1 LVPLCVAERA
11 ERDTLQP
18 RGEGGERKL
27 VICCARKRSHVAAGA
42 GRILIDTRKGLCYK
56 RFRSA
61 DGDASHVKNFWVNG
75 FPKAAKIPSL
85 ISLGISSGRSKKG
98 LEGLS

>member
-1 LVPLCVAERA
+1 MWPQVRGGFSL
-11 ERDTLQP
+11 TL
-18 RGEGGERKL
+18 EK
-27 VICCARKRSHVAAGA
+27 VV
-42 GRILIDTRKGLCYK
+42 CYK

-61 DGDASHVKNFWVNG
+61 HGDASHVKNLWVNG

-98 LEGLS
+98 LEVLS